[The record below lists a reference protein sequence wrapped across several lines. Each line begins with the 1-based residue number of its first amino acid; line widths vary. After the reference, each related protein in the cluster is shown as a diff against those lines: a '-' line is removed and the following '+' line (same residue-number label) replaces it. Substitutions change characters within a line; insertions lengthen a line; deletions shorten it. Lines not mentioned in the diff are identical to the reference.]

1 MKKILNYIC
10 ITIICVFTIIIPI
23 KVNAEGISLNKSSI
37 LLDIGY
43 SETLKYTIDDELNS
57 SDIIWS
63 SSNPSVATVE
73 NGKVTAISRG
83 STIITAIIN
92 DKKSTCRVT
101 VSSDYVPVSGIN
113 LNESSINILLG
124 TSEKL
129 TATIS
134 PNDATNKDIIWTSSE
149 PSVATI
155 DSSGKITAK
164 KLGTT
169 TITATSSSGYKT
181 TCRVTVVET
190 MMLKSIS
197 LNKTSLTLKEDS
209 SEVLIVTFNPSNAS
223 NKKITWKSSNKNIVT
238 VDSSGKVT
246 GVKAGTA
253 TITVV
258 SNDGGYVATCKVTV
272 EEVSKNVTSISLD
285 KKELNMV
292 AGDKETLNVTITP
305 EYAENKKIIW
315 TSSDENIV
323 KVEDGVVTAI
333 SAGTAEIK
341 VISEDGNKEDICK
354 VNVTLPPLQGISF
367 SESTQTVYLGS
378 ETALNVIT
386 EPTNAVIENP
396 IWTSSDE
403 NIATVE
409 NGIVK
414 AWAIGESI
422 ISVSNQEKTL
432 NASIK
437 VVVINKPEE
446 KINITIEGYDLNF
459 NPDIK
464 KYDLTIGDE
473 TELII
478 NTNIDRDKVT
488 INGNQNLKN
497 GSLITITIEDTE
509 NVTYIIK
516 IKKKQN
522 YTIYFILTILVLL
535 LINIVRILKNQKPK
549 SSKSKLKS

>member
-378 ETALNVIT
+378 ETTLNVIT

-522 YTIYFILTILVLL
+522 YTIYFIITILVLL